1 MFGIFQTRVMPT
13 YRSKYVQFLFFY
25 LASLRVN
32 WTESFLKDLLTTVYS
47 QDQTLEKR
55 LVALSYLASFVARAK
70 FLTPLFGIKVVQYL
84 TAFVMEIQEAAEK
97 HAASR
102 TRDDEEK
109 PHHPMVRLFV
119 AGVQSICYIL
129 CFRISSFAG
138 EEEAKGQL
146 MRLMPAWG
154 TPRTVEET
162 FTPVLASALNP
173 ITWIN
178 RNVAKQFLMSIRHEF
193 PSIASQTKA
202 MYKKMAK
209 SDGVIVDN
217 DDEDV
222 KFDMTAFYPFDP
234 YRLSGSHIFLVG
246 IYQNWDK
253 DDAFDVE
260 STAESESDGCQG
272 FEAEEDMT
280 TRRARAGSRQPSADS
295 GDSDVDFTDIAD
307 ATDRGFIPSVGP
319 SPALRPRRYTDFEMS
334 PLIVP
339 MEAAEEDD
347 HFALPVSSIDNRANT
362 VLDSF
367 LKSSAFATGSP

>member
-1 MFGIFQTRVMPT
+1 
-13 YRSKYVQFLFFY
+13 
-25 LASLRVN
+25 VN
-32 WTESFLKDLLTTVYS
+32 WTETFLKDLLTIVYS

-129 CFRISSFAG
+129 CFRVGTFTA

-146 MRLMPAWG
+146 QRLMPAWG
-154 TPRTVEET
+154 SPRTAEEA
-162 FTPVLASALNP
+162 FTPVLASTFNP

-178 RNVAKQFLMSIRHEF
+178 RNVAKQFCISIRHEF
-193 PSIASQTKA
+193 PGIASQVKA
-202 MYKKMAK
+202 MLKKMTRY
-209 SDGVIVDN
+209 DGANGDN
-217 DDEDV
+217 EDENV
-222 KFDMTAFYPFDP
+222 KFDLEAFYPFDP

-246 IYQNWDK
+246 IYQNWEK

-260 STAESESDGCQG
+260 STEESDGCQG

-280 TRRARAGSRQPSADS
+280 TRRARAGSPDVDTEAGD
-295 GDSDVDFTDIAD
+295 DSDVDFTDIAD

-319 SPALRPRRYTDFEMS
+319 SPALRPLRHTDFEMS

-347 HFALPVSSIDNRANT
+347 SFALPSSSLDNRGTNT

-367 LKSSAFATGSP
+367 LKSKAYANA